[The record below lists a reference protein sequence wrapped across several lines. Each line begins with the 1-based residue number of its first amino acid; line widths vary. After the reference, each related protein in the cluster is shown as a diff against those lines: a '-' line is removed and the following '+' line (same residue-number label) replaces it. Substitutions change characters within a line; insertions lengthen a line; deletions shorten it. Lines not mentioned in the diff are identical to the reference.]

1 MKAGA
6 GRRLPMPQWR
16 DQRASQAEDLNDRNR
31 EAHGLPVIDAW
42 RREHDTCTPDAADI
56 IMKLTKLAVTPDEA
70 RRTAERFGHPLIAVH
85 RWAGS
90 PAPME
95 VASKPF
101 GWLSADD
108 LDATVQVI
116 WGDTRPTVV
125 EEGGC
130 GMCGA
135 RASIGWWE
143 SPLRWTDGTKAAM
156 CSTCGDAWVT
166 AGRPVDMMTG
176 DPMRPGLRRVALR
189 LLAGATSVPETDF
202 GLRLFAEIASPS
214 ERGDYATAWTYRPT
228 QLDAVRDR
236 VWLYAPRYAPADRVD
251 EYTARQAAAEEER
264 ARELHGQTEASRA
277 EWDRSDW
284 ATS

>member
-1 MKAGA
+1 
-6 GRRLPMPQWR
+6 MP
-16 DQRASQAEDLNDRNR
+16 
-31 EAHGLPVIDAW
+31 VVDAW
-42 RREHDTCTPDAADI
+42 RREHDGCTPDAAQI
-56 IMKLTKLAVTPDEA
+56 IRKVTKREVTPSVA
-70 RRTAERFGHPLIAVH
+70 SRVAEVSAQPLIAVH
-85 RWAGS
+85 HWATFDPKRKPFDLS
-90 PAPME
+90 
-95 VASKPF
+95 SKPF
-101 GWLSADD
+101 AWLNPAD
-108 LDATVQVI
+108 LDAAVQTVWTEV
-116 WGDTRPTVV
+116 RPTVV
-125 EEGGC
+125 SEGGC
-130 GMCGA
+130 GMCGV

-176 DPMRPGLRRVALR
+176 DPLRPGLRRVALR
-189 LLAGATSVPETDF
+189 VLAGATSVPETDF

-214 ERGDYATAWTYRPT
+214 ERAGYATAWTYRPT

-264 ARELHGQTEASRA
+264 ARELHGQTEASRG

-284 ATS
+284 ATG